1 MIKLLLILL
10 TCLTIAFS
18 AMGQEHEQASDFQ
31 DKRVISRLGFHLG
44 YAHYTLSGMEVD
56 LRTNRGAE
64 LQARTG
70 MHIGGVYQLELLK
83 YFYLKTGLSYLQKGG
98 ELVGGGW
105 VHKGPVKVN
114 YLNIPLLAGITP
126 FRTKEL
132 RISFEGGAAYNLL
145 TGSQIPYTKDIVENY
160 YARQESS
167 IPSLLWG
174 IEAAYLLSRHK
185 RFFINYRNS
194 RDTKYFHARIYRPT
208 GLTYDLNNQGYSLT
222 AGFLYTLNK

>member
-1 MIKLLLILL
+1 VRKLLPILFISL
-10 TCLTIAFS
+10 TVAFS
-18 AMGQEHEQASDFQ
+18 AMGQEQEQALDLQ
-31 DKRVISRLGFHLG
+31 DKKVISRLGFQLG
-44 YAHYTLSGMEVD
+44 YAHYTLNGKEVD

-64 LQARTG
+64 LQGRIGT
-70 MHIGGVYQLELLK
+70 HIGGVYQLELFK
-83 YFYLKTGLSYLQKGG
+83 FFYLKTGLTYLKKGG

-145 TGSQIPYTKDIVENY
+145 MGSEIPYTRDIVENY
-160 YARQESS
+160 YTREETS
-167 IPSLLWG
+167 IASLLWG
-174 IEAAYLLSRHK
+174 IEAAYLLSGNK

-222 AGFLYTLNK
+222 AGLLYTLNK

>member
-1 MIKLLLILL
+1 MRKFLHILFISL
-10 TCLTIAFS
+10 TVAFS
-18 AMGQEHEQASDFQ
+18 AMGQEQEQAPDLQ
-31 DKRVISRLGFHLG
+31 DKKIISRLGFQLG
-44 YAHYTLSGMEVD
+44 YANYTLTGKEVD

-70 MHIGGVYQLELLK
+70 IHIESVYQLELFK

-114 YLNIPLLAGITP
+114 YINVPLLAGLTP
-126 FRTKEL
+126 FRTEKL

-145 TGSQIPYTKDIVENY
+145 MGSEIPYTRDIVENY
-160 YARQESS
+160 YARQETS
-167 IPSLLWG
+167 IASLLWG
-174 IEAAYLLSRHK
+174 IEAAYLFSGNK

-208 GLTYDLNNQGYSLT
+208 GLTFDLNNQGYSLT
-222 AGFLYTLNK
+222 AGLLYTLNN